1 MTSTNPKRVALY
13 LRVSTGEQDVT
24 NQRLELEAAATRHG
38 WEIVQTFAD
47 EGISG
52 SKGKDQR
59 PGFAALHAGI
69 ARKDFDMICAWSVDR
84 LGRSLQD
91 LVGFLSDLRAK
102 GLDLYLHKRGLDT
115 STPSGRMMFQ
125 MLGVFSEFER
135 SMIQERTRAG
145 LARARSQGKRLGR
158 PPLSEKIKAKVRRAR
173 AEGHSVRRIARD
185 LGIGVASVQRV
196 SCPLVSR

>member
-1 MTSTNPKRVALY
+1 MTVNNTTATKRVALY

-38 WEIVQTFAD
+38 WQVVQVFAD

-69 ARKDFDMICAWSVDR
+69 ARKDFEMVAAWSVDR

-91 LVGFLSDLRAK
+91 LVGFLADLKAK
-102 GLDLYLHKRGLDT
+102 GLDLYLHKQGLDT
-115 STPSGRMMFQ
+115 STPSGRMMFG
-125 MLGVFSEFER
+125 MLSVFSEFER
-135 SMIQERTRAG
+135 AMIQERTRAG
-145 LARARSQGKRLGR
+145 LARARAQGKRLGR
-158 PPLSEKIKAKVRRAR
+158 PPLDEKIKAKVRRAR
-173 AEGHSVRRIARD
+173 ARGDSVRTIARD
-185 LGIGVASVQRV
+185 LKIGVASVMRV
-196 SCPLVSR
+196 TADA